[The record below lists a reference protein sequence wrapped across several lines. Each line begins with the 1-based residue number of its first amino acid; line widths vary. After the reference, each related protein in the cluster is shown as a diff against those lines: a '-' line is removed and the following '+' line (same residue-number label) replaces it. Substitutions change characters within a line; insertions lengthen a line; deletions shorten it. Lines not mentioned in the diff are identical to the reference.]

1 MPSLDM
7 SMTKNA
13 NFYKLVYRE
22 KRPQKVADFLL
33 TKGFSKRSL
42 INCRHR
48 GGNVLV
54 NHRRRYNNYLLHD
67 GDEVIFILGNEKPNE
82 TLKFSNLPITIVQ
95 ETANYLIVNK
105 EADLLTIPSKN
116 EDNDSVVGRL
126 LHYLNPDA
134 LLKIKPHII
143 TRLDRD
149 TSGLVLV
156 GKNAV
161 AHARFNVSD
170 KQRTIKKYHAIV
182 HGNFSPS
189 QLQGVIDAPIGKK
202 DDPVKRYIM
211 EGGKESVTKYRV
223 IKQVAGASLVELQLF
238 TGRTHQIRVHMQ
250 YLGHPLFG
258 DHLYGV
264 EDDFPRQ
271 ALHCFLLAFDDPLE
285 HKRIEVQIA
294 DPADMLQLWQKLSK

>member
-1 MPSLDM
+1 
-7 SMTKNA
+7 
-13 NFYKLVYRE
+13 
-22 KRPQKVADFLL
+22 
-33 TKGFSKRSL
+33 
-42 INCRHR
+42 
-48 GGNVLV
+48 
-54 NHRRRYNNYLLHD
+54 
-67 GDEVIFILGNEKPNE
+67 
-82 TLKFSNLPITIVQ
+82 
-95 ETANYLIVNK
+95 LIVNK

-134 LLKIKPHII
+134 LIKIKPHII

-202 DDPVKRYIM
+202 DDP
-211 EGGKESVTKYRV
+211 
-223 IKQVAGASLVELQLF
+223 GASLVELQLL

-264 EDDFPRQ
+264 EDDFHRQ

-294 DPADMLQLWQKLSK
+294 DPADMVQLWQKLSK